1 MRNRVRFA
9 PWRGTYLFVGAS
21 GMRRTQRTV
30 KRELPALRAELYF
43 NREFS

>member
-1 MRNRVRFA
+1 
-9 PWRGTYLFVGAS
+9 
-21 GMRRTQRTV
+21 MRRIQRTV